1 MDIEKTMVLIKGEDK
16 TKFITSISC
25 GPSPQIIIVE
35 YNGGSSYSYNASNVT
50 VLVDPESEDLDGRV
64 AYVNGMP
71 VYEPRLILNFKKL
84 SSEFKFQN
92 RNLECRRRIIY
103 KNGSFKTVLF
113 RELSFLKDS
122 CSSESARQTLSY
134 LREISKYTAADPT
147 QEVFL
152 EQEMQQ
158 LTFIHPESVLGRYL
172 NGQPI
177 EDLTLPVNGIIF
189 PFRFNLSQKAALE
202 NALTHSLS
210 VIEGPPGTGKT
221 QTILNILA
229 NLVAIQGK
237 SVAVVSNNNEA
248 VKNVIEKMTKGGY
261 GFLTALLGNK
271 ANQDAFFAN
280 SPVAEVADWDCD
292 ESEDELIQI
301 IENLNVRL
309 ATLLEIDR
317 KRAQL
322 KQQLQAWQLE

>member
-103 KNGSFKTVLF
+103 KNGSSKTVLF

-122 CSSESARQTLSY
+122 CSSERARQTLSY
-134 LREISKYTAADPT
+134 LREISKYTADDPT

-202 NALTHSLS
+202 NALTHPLS
-210 VIEGPPGTGKT
+210 VIEGPPGT
-221 QTILNILA
+221 
-229 NLVAIQGK
+229 
-237 SVAVVSNNNEA
+237 
-248 VKNVIEKMTKGGY
+248 EKHRP
-261 GFLTALLGNK
+261 F
-271 ANQDAFFAN
+271 
-280 SPVAEVADWDCD
+280 
-292 ESEDELIQI
+292 
-301 IENLNVRL
+301 
-309 ATLLEIDR
+309 
-317 KRAQL
+317 
-322 KQQLQAWQLE
+322 